1 MILLDTH
8 VFIWLDIAPQKLST
22 TAQHILTDPNQPLYL
37 SLVSVW
43 EMQIKMQLNK
53 LSLQNSLRETIQSQ
67 QQVNGIQLLPIR
79 LDHVLAVASLPFHHR
94 DPFDRL
100 LIAQTRVEA
109 LRLLTNDGDIQ
120 KYDVDAVW

>member
-8 VFIWLDIAPQKLST
+8 VFIWLDIVPQKLST
-22 TAQHILTDPNQPLYL
+22 TAKHVLTDSNQQLYL

-120 KYDVDAVW
+120 KYDVETIW